1 MFHKSLVSVNLIG
14 KYRWVNDSMREA
26 QMKNVR
32 SFQHKMLTMK
42 KGRSPSLS
50 FQDVDKP

>member
-1 MFHKSLVSVNLIG
+1 VNLIG
-14 KYRWVNDSMREA
+14 KYRWVNDPMREA

-32 SFQHKMLTMK
+32 SFQPKMLTMK

-50 FQDVDKP
+50 FQFVQMV